1 MLVNSS
7 CNPLAIEVDEEDA
20 PWAAAGS
27 NATLYLQN
35 IDPIHLSQ
43 GFVLCPP
50 SSLVPLSTV
59 FTAHVIVFDIDVPLT
74 VGVSVELFHHSH
86 NVPAT
91 LSTFV
96 ATLDRATGKVVKKS
110 PRVLQKGVS
119 AEVKVTLRAV
129 GMAGPNARVQPVPI
143 EPFAA
148 NKDMG
153 RLLLRRNGETVAAGV
168 SDSCFYYF
176 SSGADSIQ
184 GIVLDVDPK

>member
-1 MLVNSS
+1 M
-7 CNPLAIEVDEEDA
+7 DEEDV

-50 SSLVPLSTV
+50 SSPVPLTTT
-59 FTAHVIVFDIDVPLT
+59 FTARIIVFDIDVPLT
-74 VGVSVELFHHSH
+74 IGVSVELFHHSH

-91 LSTFV
+91 LSAFI
-96 ATLDRATGKVVKKS
+96 ATLDRGTGKVVKKS

-119 AEVKVTLRAV
+119 AEVKVAVRAM
-129 GMAGPNARVQPVPI
+129 GMAGPNAREQPIPI
-143 EPFAA
+143 EPFAV

-153 RLLLRRNGETVAAGV
+153 RLLLRRNGETVAAGK
-168 SDSCFYYF
+168 SF
-176 SSGADSIQ
+176 
-184 GIVLDVDPK
+184 